1 MSARDRKSSADLYVT
16 MAGPAPPP
24 PRANAA
30 GTLSP
35 RRGAAGSPLSSSSPP
50 AVPAP
55 YGASPPSSAAGADS
69 APSSSSSSSSVA
81 TPPSSKRDH
90 IAREILSTERAY
102 VESLQLVTS
111 TFVRPLRE
119 SGILSQEAVKE
130 IFNGFEDILGINRL
144 LYEELIE
151 RLNQWDDSS
160 TCIGDVFLRL
170 LPFLKIYRVYT
181 STYSTALNRLLDCQQ
196 RNPAFANFVSEW
208 ETTEHQPPL
217 PINAFLIMPVQRLP
231 RYNLLLDDLIKNTP
245 EEHPDRSDLQRALA
259 EMGSVAHY
267 INESVRQAEARAK
280 MLEVQNSFVGGAAII
295 EAHRVFVKEGML
307 TKVCRRTD
315 KPRMFFLFNDCLV
328 YAEEALTSTQASAR
342 YVLRK
347 KIMLTNLRVKKLE
360 EERYKHG
367 FQVINDQKSFVVYAS
382 DDAERESWLGAIQ
395 QLQGHLQTQRQTMA
409 PGASQ
414 GFDSTENLFEKPI
427 WIPDKE
433 ARRCLICNDE
443 FTFLNRRHHCRSCGR
458 LVCGSCSSK
467 RLVLVKKDGPVR
479 VCTICFSES
488 PEGQQNKASL
498 QS

>member
-1 MSARDRKSSADLYVT
+1 
-16 MAGPAPPP
+16 
-24 PRANAA
+24 
-30 GTLSP
+30 
-35 RRGAAGSPLSSSSPP
+35 
-50 AVPAP
+50 VPAP

-69 APSSSSSSSSVA
+69 APSSSSSSSSSSVA